1 MILGLKKN
9 CFSQAI
15 ESDNS
20 RKWINTVNK
29 ELKSMDDNGLWDFV
43 KLSNKCKKVNCKWVF
58 NTKHDVKDI
67 IKWYIV
73 RLVTKSFT

>member
-9 CFSQAI
+9 CFSQTI

-29 ELKSMDDNGLWDFV
+29 ELKSMDDNGL
-43 KLSNKCKKVNCKWVF
+43 
-58 NTKHDVKDI
+58 
-67 IKWYIV
+67 
-73 RLVTKSFT
+73 